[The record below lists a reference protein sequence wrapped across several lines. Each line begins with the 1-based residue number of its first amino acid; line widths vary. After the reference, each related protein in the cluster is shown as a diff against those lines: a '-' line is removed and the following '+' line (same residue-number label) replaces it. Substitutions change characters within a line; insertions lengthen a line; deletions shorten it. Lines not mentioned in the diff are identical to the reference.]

1 MSRRIVSLWFPK
13 LASDRILRVRSINTP
28 FALIHTH
35 KNARQ
40 IYCLN
45 NEAEQ
50 QGLDKGMSLSDARA
64 LCPDLLTSL
73 ANPQADA
80 HFLVALARWV
90 KRYCPWVGLEED
102 GLVLD
107 VSGSTHLFNTHETDG
122 EKHMLAD
129 IYGRLKRARLGAH
142 IGLAD
147 TKGAAWA
154 LARFA
159 KSKNEIAP
167 PGKTLAHIG
176 SLSVAALRLEPGTST
191 GLQRL
196 GLRTIDDVIACPR
209 ATLSR
214 RFGPTLLMRL
224 DQTMGDQGEPVSPSS
239 EPLRFAARLTLPEP
253 IGLLDDL
260 NAVLVRLLERVCNKL
275 GKHEKGARKLL
286 LTTRRVDQAS
296 SQIEV
301 GLARPMRD
309 VVRIASLFERSLGEI
324 DAGFGIDQVHLVVTE
339 IEDLALR
346 QISRIYGQDK
356 NDESDL
362 LSDLITRLGN
372 RIGFDNITRVLPAE
386 SHIPERSFITV
397 PASYTQAVT
406 QGWSAPC
413 QRPLII
419 FPPEIISANGPRPP
433 EKFRWRAMHFTT
445 TTAIGP
451 ERIAPEWWLD
461 DPNWRSGLRDYWR
474 IQTYQGRRLWLF
486 FTPQH
491 PCWFVQ
497 GEFA

>member
-1 MSRRIVSLWFPK
+1 MWFPK
-13 LASDRILRVRSINTP
+13 LASERILRARSINAP

-35 KNARQ
+35 KNAQQ

-50 QGLDKGMSLSDARA
+50 KGLDKSMSLSDARA

-80 HFLVALARWV
+80 HFLIALTRWA
-90 KRYCPWVGLEED
+90 KRYCPWVGCEED

-107 VSGSTHLFNTHETDG
+107 VSGSTHLFDVHGGDG
-122 EKHMLAD
+122 EQHMLTD
-129 IYGRLKRARLGAH
+129 IHGRLSRARLSVH

-147 TKGAAWA
+147 TRGAAWA

-167 PGKTLAHIG
+167 RDKTLAHIG
-176 SLSVAALRLEPGTST
+176 PLPVAALRVEPAILT

-196 GLRTIDDVIACPR
+196 GLRTIHDVVARPR

-214 RFGPTLLMRL
+214 RFGPALLMRI
-224 DQTMGDQGEPVSPSS
+224 DQAMGNQAEPVSPNS

-260 NAVLVRLLERVCNKL
+260 SAVLVRLLERVCDKL

-286 LTTRRVDQAS
+286 LTIRRLDQAS
-296 SQIEV
+296 SQIEI
-301 GLARPMRD
+301 GLARPMSD
-309 VVRIASLFERSLGEI
+309 VVRIASLFERSLNEI

-339 IEDLALR
+339 VEDLVLS
-346 QISRIYGQDK
+346 QISRIYKQDKTDK
-356 NDESDL
+356 NDAL
-362 LSDLITRLGN
+362 NDLITRLGN
-372 RIGFDNITRVLPAE
+372 RVGFDNITRVLPAE

-397 PASYTQAVT
+397 PASYSQGVR
-406 QGWSAPC
+406 QGWNSSSA
-413 QRPLII
+413 RPLVI
-419 FPPEIISANGPRPP
+419 FPPEMINANGRQPP
-433 EKFRWRAMHFTT
+433 ANFRWRAMYFTMA
-445 TTAIGP
+445 TAIGP

-474 IQTYQGRRLWLF
+474 VQTRQGRRLWLF

>member
-13 LASDRILRVRSINTP
+13 LASDRILRARSINTP

-35 KNARQ
+35 KNAQQ

-50 QGLDKGMSLSDARA
+50 QGLDKGMNLSDARA

-80 HFLVALARWV
+80 HFLTTLTRWA
-90 KRYCPWVGLEED
+90 KRYCPWVGCEED

-107 VSGSTHLFNTHETDG
+107 VSGSTHLFNAHGSNG

-129 IYGRLKRARLGAH
+129 ISDRLIRARLGVH

-147 TKGAAWA
+147 TRGAAWA

-176 SLSVAALRLEPGTST
+176 SLPVAALRLEGDIST

-196 GLRTIDDVIACPR
+196 GLRTIDNVIACPR

-214 RFGPTLLMRL
+214 RFGPALLMRI
-224 DQTMGDQGEPVSPSS
+224 DQAMGDQPEPISPNS

-253 IGLLDDL
+253 IGLFDDL

-286 LTTRRVDQAS
+286 LTIRRVDQAS
-296 SQIEV
+296 SQIEI
-301 GLARPMRD
+301 GLARPIRD
-309 VVRIASLFERSLGEI
+309 VARITSLFERSLGEI
-324 DAGFGIDQVHLVVTE
+324 DSGFGIDQVHLVVTE
-339 IEDLALR
+339 IEDLVLR
-346 QISRIYGQDK
+346 QISRIYKQDK
-356 NDESDL
+356 DDENDILNDL
-362 LSDLITRLGN
+362 VTRLGN
-372 RIGFDNITRVLPAE
+372 RVGFDNITRALPAE

-397 PASYTQAVT
+397 PASYSQAAM

-413 QRPLII
+413 LRPLII
-419 FPPEIISANGPRPP
+419 FPPEIINVNGSRPP
-433 EKFRWRAMHFTT
+433 VKFRWRAMHFTT
-445 TTAIGP
+445 ATAIGP

-461 DPNWRSGLRDYWR
+461 DPNWRSGLRDYWH
-474 IQTYQGRRLWLF
+474 IQTRQGRRLWLF